1 MIPHFRTSKRRIL
14 FYLSFFIITGLSGF
28 VFVQLFKVHT
38 IPKDYRLVPGQELS
52 LNLSKPFSIYL
63 PAERP
68 QGITGFIGKE
78 ILPLGRSGSCSMVT
92 VRPER
97 EGESFLELRFLG
109 VPLRRVNVKI
119 ARMPQVIPGGHAI
132 GILMADQGVLVVG
145 HLPVR
150 NTEGVECYP
159 AKEADI
165 RVGDLLVSIN
175 RYPINRLEDVDPL
188 VQAHSQEGK
197 PLSITLLRN
206 GVKKEVTVYP
216 VKRRHDTPQGPKNTY
231 LLGLYVEDPAAG
243 VGTLTY
249 FNPSTRRFGALGHK
263 VVGFGSR
270 EVPLIRGKV
279 VSARI
284 TGINQSNRG
293 EPGEKIGVFTGSQ
306 DIIGE
311 ISANTSLG
319 IFGTLHIN
327 VVNSLYQEAIPVAA
341 ISQVQIGPAEILTVL
356 SGREISR
363 FSIEIQRVYHQSA
376 ARDKGLIIKVTDP
389 ALLRKTGGI
398 VQGMSGSP
406 IIQDGK
412 LVGAVTHVF
421 VNDPTRGYGVFAEWM
436 MQTEDQTIP
445 SEEKRVS

>member
-1 MIPHFRTSKRRIL
+1 MPHLRASKRRIL
-14 FYLSFFIITGLSGF
+14 FSLSLFIITGFLGF
-28 VFVQLFKVHT
+28 VFVQMVKVHT
-38 IPKDYRLVPGQELS
+38 IPKNFQIVPGQELS
-52 LNLSKPFSIYL
+52 LNLSKPFSIYV

-68 QGITGFIGKE
+68 QGITGFTGKKK
-78 ILPLGRSGSCSMVT
+78 LPLGRSGSCSMVT

-109 VPLRRVNVKI
+109 VPFRRVNLKI
-119 ARMPQVIPGGHAI
+119 TSMPQVIPGGHAI
-132 GILMADQGVLVVG
+132 GILLADQGVLVVG
-145 HLPVR
+145 RLPVR
-150 NTEGVECYP
+150 NAEGVECYP
-159 AKEADI
+159 AKDADI

-175 RYPINRLEDVDPL
+175 GYPIHRLEDVDTL
-188 VQAHSQEGK
+188 VQALSEEGK
-197 PLSITLLRN
+197 GLRVTLLRN
-206 GVKKEVTVYP
+206 GVRKETIVYP
-216 VKRRHDTPQGPKNTY
+216 VRRRHDTPDGPKNTF

-249 FNPSTRRFGALGHK
+249 YHPSTRRFGALGHK
-263 VVGFGSR
+263 IVGFGNR
-270 EVPLIRGKV
+270 DIPLVRGKV

-293 EPGEKIGVFTGSQ
+293 EPGEKIGVFTGSE

-311 ISANTSLG
+311 ITANTPLG
-319 IFGTLHIN
+319 IFGTLHIQ
-327 VVNSLYQEAIPVAA
+327 VTNSLYQKAIPVAA
-341 ISQVQIGPAEILTVL
+341 ISQVQSGPAEILTVL
-356 SGREISR
+356 SGKEIRR
-363 FSIEIQRVYHQSA
+363 FSIEIQRVFRQSG

-389 ALLRKTGGI
+389 VLLRETGGI

-436 MQTEDQTIP
+436 LQTEGEMLTIK
-445 SEEKRVS
+445 EKRVS